1 MKIKKGDKVKVMA
14 GKDRGRQG
22 VVEKVYLKSGKVL
35 IANINIY
42 KRHVKKSDHMPKGG
56 IVDVPRPLAVSKVMI
71 ICSKCGKTTRVGYK
85 IEKSKKFRVC
95 KRCENKI

>member
-1 MKIKKGDKVKVMA
+1 
-14 GKDRGRQG
+14 
-22 VVEKVYLKSGKVL
+22 
-35 IANINIY
+35 
-42 KRHVKKSDHMPKGG
+42 MPKGG